1 MAGGLLNLISK
12 GKPSLILYGNPTKTY
27 FKAKYRK
34 ITNFGMQR
42 IRLDPVTNRDAMFDK
57 EHEYR
62 FKVLHHG
69 DLIHDTYIVID
80 LPNIYSTLA
89 FNEAYPYNSGY
100 MEYGFKWI
108 QNLGSMMIKDIQI
121 LIGGHMLSRYDGEY
135 MTAISNRDKHNLWNT
150 ITGNINELHSPELAF
165 NRNGFYPNTDKN
177 NTEPSIRG
185 RKLYIPLDAWFCQTT
200 YRAFPLIA
208 TQYSE
213 MEIVITIRKISELYR
228 IRNVNDI
235 VNLDYENKPKYIAPN
250 SAEKLHQLFHF
261 IQPPKLAIDELP
273 MASDIPSLYTNQSNS
288 WNFDVHL
295 IANYIF
301 LDEEEQKQMA
311 LSNHEYLIYDP
322 YKYEFLNITGSRS
335 INIETKD
342 LVSAYMMRFRRSD
355 VHLRNE
361 WTNYTNWE
369 YSNIQPQTLTT
380 SIIPDI
386 KLTGELNNANRRNI
400 LIDLAILLD
409 GKYRE
414 NLLDNGVYKYIE
426 PYARNDNT
434 SNEVDETYYYSF
446 STNTNIYDIQPAG
459 AINMNAFKRLTLE
472 FNTVEP
478 PLADEPILDDI
489 CDDQGNIIGTR
500 KTTWVL
506 NKYNY
511 DLVVFEERIN
521 KIIIT
526 GGMCG
531 LLYAR

>member
-1 MAGGLLNLISK
+1 
-12 GKPSLILYGNPTKTY
+12 
-27 FKAKYRK
+27 
-34 ITNFGMQR
+34 
-42 IRLDPVTNRDAMFDK
+42 
-57 EHEYR
+57 
-62 FKVLHHG
+62 
-69 DLIHDTYIVID
+69 
-80 LPNIYSTLA
+80 
-89 FNEAYPYNSGY
+89 
-100 MEYGFKWI
+100 
-108 QNLGSMMIKDIQI
+108 
-121 LIGGHMLSRYDGEY
+121 
-135 MTAISNRDKHNLWNT
+135 
-150 ITGNINELHSPELAF
+150 
-165 NRNGFYPNTDKN
+165 
-177 NTEPSIRG
+177 
-185 RKLYIPLDAWFCQTT
+185 
-200 YRAFPLIA
+200 
-208 TQYSE
+208 
-213 MEIVITIRKISELYR
+213 
-228 IRNVNDI
+228 
-235 VNLDYENKPKYIAPN
+235 
-250 SAEKLHQLFHF
+250 
-261 IQPPKLAIDELP
+261 
-273 MASDIPSLYTNQSNS
+273 
-288 WNFDVHL
+288 
-295 IANYIF
+295 
-301 LDEEEQKQMA
+301 
-311 LSNHEYLIYDP
+311 
-322 YKYEFLNITGSRS
+322 
-335 INIETKD
+335 
-342 LVSAYMMRFRRSD
+342 MMRFRRSD

-380 SIIPDI
+380 STIPDI